1 MLKHLSIHNYA
12 LINDLE
18 LNLEKGLSIITGETG
33 AGKSILLGA
42 LRLVLGERADLKS
55 IKNTDEKCIVEAV
68 FDIKNLGL
76 EAFFEKHDLDYED
89 ETILRREIL
98 VSGKSRAFVNDVPTT
113 LKVMEE
119 LSAHLIDVHSQ
130 FQTADII
137 TQEFQYEWI
146 DAVAK
151 NQKLVEEFQQKLK
164 ILKAKN
170 LELNEILARQAEFQK
185 EKDYYDFIFNELEA
199 ADLENLNP
207 EELEQQQ
214 YLLEN
219 AEEVAGKLGQSIELM
234 SAEPSGILS
243 LLNELK
249 AQTKIFSDYFSNSDL
264 ASRIES
270 LEIEAKDIFSEINR
284 YTENVEPDP
293 VALAEIQG
301 KLNIYNN
308 LLQKHHCVDIEE
320 LRSFK
325 VEIEQKLLQEA
336 SASGDVVALKNEIK
350 KITEQLNTEART
362 LHERREKVVPKMQK
376 EILETLSVLGM
387 QNSEIQINLA
397 PSEDFN
403 PFGKEDLTLLF
414 TANKGSQLKTLE
426 KSVSGGERSR
436 LMLAVKKSL
445 ALHRTLPTLILDE
458 IDTGVSGKIA
468 GEMGKIMK
476 LMGENLQVISITHLP
491 QVAAK
496 GNVHYKVSKSEKEGT
511 TQTEIHKLNEEER
524 LNEIAQMISGTN
536 VTDTAKAQAK
546 ALLD

>member
-55 IKNTDEKCIVEAV
+55 IKNAEEKCVVEAV

-76 EAFFEKHDLDYED
+76 EPFFDEYDLDYED

-113 LKVMEE
+113 LKVLEE

-130 FQTADII
+130 FQTANII

-151 NQKLVEEFQQKLK
+151 NQKLVAEFQQNLK
-164 ILKAKN
+164 ILKHKN
-170 LELNEILARQAEFQK
+170 RELNEILAQQAEFQK
-185 EKDYYDFIFNELEA
+185 EKDYYEFIFNELKS

-219 AEEVAGKLGQSIELM
+219 AEEVAGKLGQSIDLM

-243 LLNELK
+243 LLNDLK
-249 AQTKIFSDYFSNSDL
+249 AKSKVFADYFSNSDL
-264 ASRIES
+264 ASRIDS
-270 LEIEAKDIFSEINR
+270 LEIEAKDIFTEIER
-284 YTENVEPDP
+284 YTQEVEPDP
-293 VALAEIQG
+293 TALAIIQE
-301 KLNIYNN
+301 KLNNYNN
-308 LLQKHHCVDIEE
+308 LLQKHHCANVEE
-320 LRSFK
+320 LRNLQI
-325 VEIEQKLLQEA
+325 EIAQKLEQEA
-336 SASGDVVALKNEIK
+336 NATEDVSALKNEIK
-350 KITEQLNTEART
+350 ALTKQLDNEAKT
-362 LHERREKVVPKMQK
+362 LHERREKVIPKIEK
-376 EILETLSVLGM
+376 EVLDTLSVLGM
-387 QNSEIQINLA
+387 QNAEIQIKLE
-397 PSEDFN
+397 PSTEFS
-403 PFGKEDLTLLF
+403 PFGKENLTLLF
-414 TANKGSQLKTLE
+414 TANKGTALKTLE

-445 ALHRTLPTLILDE
+445 ALHKTLPTLILDE

-476 LMGENLQVISITHLP
+476 QMGENLQVISITHLP
-491 QVAAK
+491 QVAAQ
-496 GNVHYKVSKSEKEGT
+496 GNTHYKVSKSEKEGI
-511 TQTEIHKLNEEER
+511 TQTEIHMLNNDER
-524 LNEIAQMISGTN
+524 LNEIAQMISGSNITE
-536 VTDTAKAQAK
+536 AAIAQAK
-546 ALLD
+546 ALLA